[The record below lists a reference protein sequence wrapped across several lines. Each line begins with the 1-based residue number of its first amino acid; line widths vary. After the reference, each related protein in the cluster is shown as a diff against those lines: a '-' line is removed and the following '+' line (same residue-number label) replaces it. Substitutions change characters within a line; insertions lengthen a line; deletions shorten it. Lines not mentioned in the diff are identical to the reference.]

1 MNIYF
6 SCSITGG
13 RQDQQFY
20 HEIVQFLLEKGHQVP
35 TAHLAHQDVIQAEDT
50 VSARSVYKRDMQWLD
65 ECDGLIAEISTP
77 SHGVGY
83 EIAMALI
90 LGKPTFCCFQLG
102 HKVSKILLGNTHPN
116 LHLNAYHNME
126 DLLPLIQDFLMNIHP
141 GDIHHSIAG

>member
-20 HEIVQFLLEKGHQVP
+20 HRIVQFLLENGHQVP
-35 TAHLAHQDVIQAEDT
+35 TAHLSHQDVMQAEK
-50 VSARSVYKRDMQWLD
+50 VISPRSVYERDMQWLE

-83 EIAMALI
+83 EIALALT
-90 LGKPTFCCFQLG
+90 LGKPTFCCYQLG
-102 HKVSKILLGNTHPN
+102 CKVSKILLGNTHPN
-116 LHLNAYHNME
+116 LRLHAYHAME
-126 DLLPLIQDFLMNIHP
+126 DLLPFIQDFLMKIHP
-141 GDIHHSIAG
+141 GDIHPSIVG